1 MAKLALAS
9 THVRSLGSRVC
20 SLAGLIGF
28 YFGARVT
35 LTYLFFRADPQ
46 VGTLVEIALN
56 LLLLLPTAFYAIGPS
71 HRSFKDLVRPLPVR
85 LVLSFLFFALVSLSW
100 SATQSHIAA
109 VSYWVALAADVAL
122 VLLLSRVLPADV
134 AAPSIMKGFICGV
147 SFLAI
152 IAWSAPAMSDLRLGD
167 DDYLNPN
174 AIGFEC
180 AFAVFFCQYAAK
192 NSVIWRWIGLA
203 LFITL
208 IRSLSKTSMIAFL
221 IAEGIYLIRAN
232 TVTRA
237 AKLRLAAGAALVVG
251 IFWSLFASYYSV
263 YTNAGN
269 QAETLTG
276 RTAIWAVAL
285 GFAWEQPWFGHGL
298 HSFRAVMPA
307 FDLFEPWHAHNE
319 WLQQF
324 FAYGLAGVAIVAGL
338 YSSFFRQLRR
348 VQSTPLSNMC
358 MSLLIMVLIRGLADT
373 ERFDLSFPLWALT
386 AFSLLLVDEPSLAK
400 DRP

>member
-1 MAKLALAS
+1 MAILALAS
-9 THVRSLGSRVC
+9 THVRSHESSAW
-20 SLAGLIGF
+20 SLAGLVGL

-46 VGTLVEIALN
+46 AGTLVEIAFN

-71 HRSFKDLVRPLPVR
+71 HTSLRDLVRTMPVR
-85 LVLSFLFFALVSLSW
+85 LVLSFLSFALVSLLW
-100 SATQSHIAA
+100 SDTQSRIAA
-109 VSYWVALAADVAL
+109 LSYWAALAADVAL
-122 VLLLSRVLPADV
+122 VVLLIRAESADK
-134 AAPSIMKGFICGV
+134 AAPSIIKGFVCGV
-147 SFLAI
+147 CFLAI
-152 IAWSAPAMSDLRLGD
+152 VAWSAPAMSDLRLGD

-180 AFAVFFCQYAAK
+180 AFAVFFCQYLAK
-192 NSVIWRWIGLA
+192 TNVAWRWVGAA

-208 IRSLSKTSMIAFL
+208 LRSLSKTSIIAFL
-221 IAEGIYLIRAN
+221 IAESAYLLRAN
-232 TVTRA
+232 TLTRG
-237 AKLRLAAGAALVVG
+237 AKLRLAAGAAGVVG
-251 IFWSLFASYYSV
+251 IFWSLFSSYYTV

-285 GFAWEQPWFGHGL
+285 GLAWEQPWFGHGL
-298 HSFRAVMPA
+298 HSFRTVMPA

-324 FAYGLAGVAIVAGL
+324 FAYGLAGVSIVAGL
-338 YSSFFRQLRR
+338 YGSLFYQLRR
-348 VQSTPLSNMC
+348 LQSTPLRNMC

-373 ERFDLSFPLWALT
+373 ERFDLSFPLWAIT
-386 AFSLLLVDEPSLAK
+386 ALSLLLVNETSLTKAQA
-400 DRP
+400 